1 MPREV
6 LLFLVL
12 LAVLLNLALLV
23 GVAVARWRSMGAPAR
38 PGRAAGDR
46 ASVVRAPAR
55 TPARPAMS
63 THARPAA
70 WSSAGVRTLPAV
82 AARDRARPIVPP
94 PTQFEPDPVGAGAD
108 ASPAPP
114 MAATMEAPATTVT
127 PTMTA
132 TLEVMPETLS
142 EAEAEH
148 AEKAAAMAVDVTV
161 TAQAEPATRRG
172 RRFVLPRN
180 DEDKGR
186 TERAIEAF
194 LGEPAPSGSS
204 STHRP
209 RRRARRHRAPGEGGG
224 PLVLVAALGGFEE
237 LRQTLGREAAFRFA
251 DAYGEALRATLR
263 SGDHVTDLGAGRLRI
278 VVNADEEG
286 AQALMERARAVC
298 EPWLRLA
305 PVPLALRVRPL
316 PDPRS
321 GNGHRPDGR
330 ADRRRTDGAP
340 VEESPTADP
349 VRPAGGRPSDGEG
362 RRLAA
367 G

>member
-1 MPREV
+1 MPRDV
-6 LLFLVL
+6 VLFLVL

-23 GVAVARWRSMGAPAR
+23 GVAIARWRAIGAPAR
-38 PGRAAGDR
+38 PGRAGADR
-46 ASVVRAPAR
+46 GSVARAPVR
-55 TPARPAMS
+55 PPDRPALS
-63 THARPAA
+63 TMARPAA
-70 WSSAGVRTLPAV
+70 WSSAGVRVLPGIAV
-82 AARDRARPIVPP
+82 RDRARPIAAP
-94 PTQFEPDPVGAGAD
+94 PTQLEPDAHVAGTD
-108 ASPAPP
+108 GPPAPA
-114 MAATMEAPATTVT
+114 MAAIMEAPATTVA
-127 PTMTA
+127 PAMTA
-132 TLEVMPETLS
+132 TLDATPPPEVLS
-142 EAEAEH
+142 EAEAEE
-148 AEKAAAMAVDVTV
+148 AEAAAAADASI
-161 TAQAEPATRRG
+161 AQPAEPATRRG

-224 PLVLVAALGGFEE
+224 PMVLVAALGGFEQ

-251 DAYGEALRATLR
+251 EAYGEALRATLR
-263 SGDHVTDLGAGRLRI
+263 SGDHVTDLGAGRLRL

-286 AQALMERARAVC
+286 AQAMMERARAVC

-305 PVPLALRVRPL
+305 PVPLALRVRPM

-330 ADRRRTDGAP
+330 ADRRRPEGSS
-340 VEESPTADP
+340 VEGSPGGEP
-349 VRPAGGRPSDGEG
+349 VRPAGGRPGDGDG